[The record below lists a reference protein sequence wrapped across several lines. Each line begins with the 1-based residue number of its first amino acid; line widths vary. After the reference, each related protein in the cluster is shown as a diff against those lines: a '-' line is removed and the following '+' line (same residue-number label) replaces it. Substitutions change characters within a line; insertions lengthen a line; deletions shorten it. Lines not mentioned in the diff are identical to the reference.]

1 MRNMNIF
8 SDSNFS
14 KDSKKVLNLIS
25 LPFGTSDFEEV
36 RKNGLYYVDK
46 TLLIKD
52 LIRFSSKVTLFTRPR
67 RFGKTLTMSMLQNF
81 FDVQKDSKE
90 LFDGLKISKES
101 EIYEKYRNQ
110 YPAIFVTLRSVE
122 GMDFSFAFNNFK
134 IAVQDMYKRHSIL
147 LNSSILDDD
156 DKELF
161 TSLIKA
167 KASEFETTN
176 ALKTLINLL
185 YKHYN
190 KPVIVL
196 IDEYDVPLAKSA
208 GTDFYDRMLFNIRNF
223 LSPLKDNNY
232 LKFAVITGCLRISK
246 ESIFTGTNNFYVDS
260 FVSSSFNEYF
270 GFTNEEVQEL
280 LKAAGA
286 LARYSDVKDWY
297 DGYNSNG
304 IDLYCPWDVI
314 HYVKDFLKGKKDIP
328 KCYWIN
334 TSDMN
339 VIHTFIERYG
349 NKVKNDFEKLVT
361 GEVIRKP
368 IKENLTYD
376 LLNSSED
383 NFWSILLMTGYL
395 TSVEPDASEDYTFRD
410 RLSLR
415 IPNKEV
421 LQIYKST
428 LKEFFDDSVEPFKT
442 DLEAAVWMGDV
453 EKFKEILD
461 KILLTTISFYDYKED
476 FYHAF
481 LLGIF
486 LGFGYNVESNKEHGE
501 GRTDIILE
509 NPYGDKV
516 SIFELKHSNTRADL
530 EKDCDKALK
539 QIQEKKY
546 AIDYEDDYDEVLCYG
561 ISFYRKRCLIKL
573 FKLIDE

>member
-190 KPVIVL
+190 
-196 IDEYDVPLAKSA
+196 
-208 GTDFYDRMLFNIRNF
+208 
-223 LSPLKDNNY
+223 
-232 LKFAVITGCLRISK
+232 
-246 ESIFTGTNNFYVDS
+246 
-260 FVSSSFNEYF
+260 
-270 GFTNEEVQEL
+270 
-280 LKAAGA
+280 
-286 LARYSDVKDWY
+286 
-297 DGYNSNG
+297 
-304 IDLYCPWDVI
+304 
-314 HYVKDFLKGKKDIP
+314 
-328 KCYWIN
+328 
-334 TSDMN
+334 
-339 VIHTFIERYG
+339 
-349 NKVKNDFEKLVT
+349 
-361 GEVIRKP
+361 
-368 IKENLTYD
+368 
-376 LLNSSED
+376 
-383 NFWSILLMTGYL
+383 
-395 TSVEPDASEDYTFRD
+395 
-410 RLSLR
+410 SL
-415 IPNKEV
+415 
-421 LQIYKST
+421 
-428 LKEFFDDSVEPFKT
+428 
-442 DLEAAVWMGDV
+442 
-453 EKFKEILD
+453 
-461 KILLTTISFYDYKED
+461 
-476 FYHAF
+476 
-481 LLGIF
+481 
-486 LGFGYNVESNKEHGE
+486 
-501 GRTDIILE
+501 
-509 NPYGDKV
+509 
-516 SIFELKHSNTRADL
+516 
-530 EKDCDKALK
+530 
-539 QIQEKKY
+539 
-546 AIDYEDDYDEVLCYG
+546 
-561 ISFYRKRCLIKL
+561 
-573 FKLIDE
+573 

>member
-1 MRNMNIF
+1 
-8 SDSNFS
+8 
-14 KDSKKVLNLIS
+14 
-25 LPFGTSDFEEV
+25 
-36 RKNGLYYVDK
+36 
-46 TLLIKD
+46 
-52 LIRFSSKVTLFTRPR
+52 
-67 RFGKTLTMSMLQNF
+67 MSMLQNF

-161 TSLIKA
+161 TSLINA

-280 LKAAGA
+280 LKAA
-286 LARYSDVKDWY
+286 
-297 DGYNSNG
+297 
-304 IDLYCPWDVI
+304 
-314 HYVKDFLKGKKDIP
+314 
-328 KCYWIN
+328 
-334 TSDMN
+334 
-339 VIHTFIERYG
+339 
-349 NKVKNDFEKLVT
+349 
-361 GEVIRKP
+361 
-368 IKENLTYD
+368 
-376 LLNSSED
+376 
-383 NFWSILLMTGYL
+383 
-395 TSVEPDASEDYTFRD
+395 
-410 RLSLR
+410 
-415 IPNKEV
+415 
-421 LQIYKST
+421 
-428 LKEFFDDSVEPFKT
+428 
-442 DLEAAVWMGDV
+442 
-453 EKFKEILD
+453 
-461 KILLTTISFYDYKED
+461 
-476 FYHAF
+476 
-481 LLGIF
+481 
-486 LGFGYNVESNKEHGE
+486 
-501 GRTDIILE
+501 
-509 NPYGDKV
+509 
-516 SIFELKHSNTRADL
+516 
-530 EKDCDKALK
+530 
-539 QIQEKKY
+539 
-546 AIDYEDDYDEVLCYG
+546 
-561 ISFYRKRCLIKL
+561 
-573 FKLIDE
+573 